1 MLWGCGFETG
11 SALQAGSVTTGT
23 NSIRTV
29 TPSPRTGTYYIS
41 NASATGGSSFSRPV
55 PGTPQEV
62 YAAAAN
68 YPVAWTNSSA
78 RFGMLADGATNYNEL
93 RFNAISK
100 CWDAYSD
107 NALVAAGSVVVNE
120 AQWHHIQL
128 YVKIDG
134 AAGRIVSYIDGIADI
149 DYTGETNTGAATDT
163 ITRVRWASTTIN
175 VATYWDDCCFGTGGW
190 PGDRRFDVALVPTS
204 DVSNSWELSAGSDAY
219 ALIDEVPPSD
229 ADYIFMERD
238 FSVTITDNTETISD
252 AFQSGEVYAAN
263 GDAVPDVGDRFL
275 VGGTGDFIGNELAT
289 AKGGAPAAG
298 DIFEVTNNGVGTE
311 AVDYIDRL
319 AQFTLSD
326 WTGDDK
332 IPLAVTIWG
341 RALKSEALGHT
352 LRLTADDGALTLG
365 NAQNLLTSVSYV
377 YRIMETQPTSGDP
390 WDEVAINALEIGV
403 RGDLV

>member
-1 MLWGCGFETG
+1 MLWGTG
-11 SALQAGSVTTGT
+11 VESGNVLQLGNATSGAE
-23 NSIRTV
+23 IRTV
-29 TPSPRTGTYYIS
+29 TPSPRTGNYYFSVTSYVRRTVPVVTSEIYVAAGAYPS
-41 NASATGGSSFSRPV
+41 SWTIDRNRIFVYMDTGNSAS
-55 PGTPQEV
+55 
-62 YAAAAN
+62 
-68 YPVAWTNSSA
+68 
-78 RFGMLADGATNYNEL
+78 L
-93 RFNAISK
+93 RWNQVSK
-100 CWDAYSD
+100 CYDAYVG
-107 NALVAAGSVVVNE
+107 NTLVAAGTVTVVE
-120 AQWHHIQL
+120 ATWHHVEM
-128 YVKIDG
+128 YVKVGG
-134 AAGRIVSYIDGIADI
+134 AGTGRIVSYVEGNLDV
-149 DYTGETNTGAATDT
+149 DYTGATDFGGTATLVANIAWRGNGGAA
-163 ITRVRWASTTIN
+163 
-175 VATYWDDCCFGTGGW
+175 YWDDVCFGTGGW
-190 PGDRRFDVALVPTS
+190 PGDRRFDVALVPTA

-229 ADYIFMERD
+229 ADYIFMEKD
-238 FSVTITDNTETISD
+238 FSVTITDNTESISD

-275 VGGTGDFIGNELAT
+275 VGGTGDFIGDELAT

-311 AVDYIDRL
+311 AVSYVDRL
-319 AQFTLSD
+319 AQFTLTD
-326 WTGDDK
+326 WNGDDK

-365 NAQNLLTSVSYV
+365 NAQNLLTSASYV